1 MWQRACRVLQY
12 GHALDRRGEAET
24 GTFPV
29 VYPYPLAI
37 CFDCL
42 HTFTKSSH
50 KQERVKYVR
59 LISAEGVDFYVER
72 KAACVSNTIK
82 QMLGTD
88 SEYLGSLSWEL
99 CTVGGAE
106 VASTVCTPAGGF
118 IEGEKGEIS
127 FPEINTPILE
137 KVCQYFYFKLR
148 YQNT

>member
-1 MWQRACRVLQY
+1 M
-12 GHALDRRGEAET
+12 
-24 GTFPV
+24 
-29 VYPYPLAI
+29 YPYRSLYASAV
-37 CFDCL
+37 FNF
-42 HTFTKSSH
+42 FTKTSY
-50 KQERVKYVR
+50 KQERDKYVR

-88 SEYLGSLSWEL
+88 STYQGSLSWEL
-99 CTVGGAE
+99 CTVEGAQ
-106 VASTVCTPAGGF
+106 VASTGCIPAGGF

-127 FPEINTPILE
+127 FPEISTPILE